1 VSVRLYIA
9 RVKCSY
15 SRCSHNFPS
24 PRLRRFLKG
33 MVLGSGYMFFTRCHN
48 TTKSLVLVVAEL
60 ATSTLFVF
68 ADRGVDHG
76 APFISRLPSQMFR
89 YYCCPACER
98 LRFTLSQY

>member
-1 VSVRLYIA
+1 MSVRLYIA

-15 SRCSHNFPS
+15 SRCSHNLPS
-24 PRLRRFLKG
+24 RRLRRFLKG

-60 ATSTLFVF
+60 AASTLFVF
-68 ADRGVDHG
+68 SEREVVS
-76 APFISRLPSQMFR
+76 APFISTLLYRVFR